1 MRYIDRKK
9 ELMILGV
16 SLIFAVSILTITLIQ
31 DEYRPSSPYY
41 IPLNQ
46 KTNNLIIGSF
56 LIAILPVSIVEYH
69 NNKWLKSVDK
79 NVPKLLLDIT
89 ESIRS
94 GLSLFSALE
103 AATAHDYGPISQPLE
118 DAVVHMRM
126 TADLEGSLKSLGKQ
140 LQRPSA
146 MRMITILLETYET
159 GGRMLDV
166 LETSIDMFTYIEEYQ
181 EEKSSQISPYILLV
195 YVGSIIFLIIS
206 YTIIEQFL
214 GPILK
219 VSMEQHV
226 AESGILRNVL
236 EERYYKSILFWAS
249 SIEGLFGGLVAG
261 KILDDRTSGGL
272 IHSVILLLITLGFF
286 NLVLV

>member
-1 MRYIDRKK
+1 MRYISRKK
-9 ELMILGV
+9 ELIVLGI
-16 SLIFAVSILTITLIQ
+16 SLLFALALLAITLIR
-31 DEYRPSSPYY
+31 DDYRPLSPYY

-46 KTNNLIIGSF
+46 KTNNLIIGSI
-56 LIAILPVSIVEYH
+56 LIAILPISIIEYQ

-79 NVPKLLLDIT
+79 HVPRLLMDIT

-103 AATAHDYGPISQPLE
+103 AAATRDYGPITQPLE
-118 DAVVHMRM
+118 DAVVNMRM
-126 TADLEGSLKSLGKQ
+126 TADLEGSLKCLGKQ
-140 LQRPSA
+140 LRRPNA

-181 EEKSSQISPYILLV
+181 EEKNSQIGPYILLV

-206 YTIIEQFL
+206 YTIIEQFI

-226 AESGILRNVL
+226 AQSGILTNVL
-236 EERYYKSILFWAS
+236 DEKYYKSILFWAS

-261 KILDDRTSGGL
+261 KILYDRTSGGL
-272 IHSVILLLITLGFF
+272 IHSVILLIMTLGFF
-286 NLVLV
+286 NLILV